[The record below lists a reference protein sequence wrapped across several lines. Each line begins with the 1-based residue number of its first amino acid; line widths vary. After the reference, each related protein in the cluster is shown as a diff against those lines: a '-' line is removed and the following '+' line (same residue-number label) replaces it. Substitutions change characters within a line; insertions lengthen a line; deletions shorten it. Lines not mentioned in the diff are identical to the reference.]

1 MPNVDANQHRK
12 RRLLVWPVVVV
23 AILATVSLAFI
34 YGRRL
39 PAGKPVRSDGMG
51 YYLYLPAVLLDHDV
65 TMERTLKRSS
75 AETLEMHQIN
85 CCREQGIV
93 ASVRRV
99 PPHQHYL
106 DKYAI
111 GEAIMLVPFFVTAD
125 ALAYATGATRDGFS
139 WPYQATAAAG
149 GLTYALLGLL
159 VLGIFLQRWFSR
171 TTTALTLLAVALGT
185 NLLHYATYDAVS
197 SHAFAF
203 FLVAALLQLT
213 FRVAERPRPVTAV
226 ALGGAAG
233 LLAAVR
239 PTDAVVLVVPVLI
252 AARRLRVRSR
262 QTCVVRR
269 DLSLLALGLGAFFVC
284 VLPQL
289 VYWHA
294 ITGKWLVY
302 TYGGEHLQLL
312 HPHLL
317 DVLFSVRKGL
327 FFWTPLL
334 LLAVAGLPLLAR
346 FAPGVLLPV
355 AVYLGIHT
363 WVVASWNTWWYGG
376 SFGQRPFVESL
387 PAFALG
393 LAALVEAARS
403 LRSRRT
409 VQIAIV
415 VTTLVALHAMVGY
428 WEGVIP
434 FDGTDWQTYVRS
446 FSHL

>member
-1 MPNVDANQHRK
+1 MSSVDANQHCK
-12 RRLLVWPVVVV
+12 RRLLVWPVAVIAVLAV
-23 AILATVSLAFI
+23 ASLAFI
-34 YGRRL
+34 YGRHL
-39 PAGKPVRSDGMG
+39 PTGKPIRSDGMG

-65 TMERTLKRSS
+65 TMERTLERSR
-75 AETLEMHQIN
+75 AETLEMRQIN
-85 CCREQGIV
+85 CCEKQGIV

-125 ALAYATGATRDGFS
+125 AVAYATGSTRNGFS
-139 WPYQATAAAG
+139 WPYQAAATAG

-171 TTTALTLLAVALGT
+171 TTAAVTLLAIVLGT
-185 NLLHYATYDAVS
+185 NLFHYATYDAVS

-203 FLVAALLQLT
+203 FLVAALLELT
-213 FRVAERPRPVTAV
+213 FLLAERPRPVTAV
-226 ALGGAAG
+226 AFGGAAG
-233 LLAAVR
+233 LLVAVR
-239 PTDAVVLVVPVLI
+239 PTDAVVLVVPALI
-252 AARRLRVRSR
+252 GAERLRGRSR
-262 QTCVVRR
+262 RTFVLRR
-269 DLSLLALGLGAFFVC
+269 NLFLLALAAGAFVVC

-289 VYWHA
+289 AYWHA

-312 HPHLL
+312 HPHFLN
-317 DVLFSVRKGL
+317 VLFSVRKGL

-334 LLAVAGLPLLAR
+334 LLAVAGLPLLGR
-346 FAPGVLLPV
+346 FAPGLLLPV
-355 AVYLGIHT
+355 AVYLVIHT

-393 LAALVEAARS
+393 LAAIVETAWSARA
-403 LRSRRT
+403 RRA
-409 VQIAIV
+409 VQIGIV
-415 VTTLVALHAMVGY
+415 ATTLLALHSMVGY

-434 FDGTDWQTYVRS
+434 FDGTDWHTYVRS
-446 FSHL
+446 FRHL